1 MADDNKGVATET
13 PITPKS
19 KQIRELTDEVV
30 KQRAFAD
37 PELFQQAQE
46 WKRQVLLLK
55 QERARLHQRYC
66 SAAMQQ

>member
-1 MADDNKGVATET
+1 MADDNKGVANET
-13 PITPKS
+13 PKTTK
-19 KQIRELTDEVV
+19 IRELTDEVV

-37 PELFQQAQE
+37 PELFQQAQG

-66 SAAMQQ
+66 GAAVQQ